1 MASSSNNGPN
11 EWFSEWMKVQQN
23 YWESWAQMAQKA
35 ATYGPGTG
43 QSAGIPDWTQGLD
56 QWWKAVGPIMSTGQ
70 SDPASDMMQRVM
82 DMSRNFM
89 RFAEQGYASS
99 QQDDTQQFVS
109 HWLEGMEDLFS
120 GWIGQL
126 SGDNRANIP
135 DWLGLRKNMLDSW
148 DHFANQ
154 LTSGFDF
161 SALDMPGVLKSK
173 EEFDRLLNT
182 PALGQW
188 REHQHHLQLI
198 ARLAIEYQE
207 ADLAYKLAFAKVGL
221 HGLEELRKRLQ
232 KMSEAGESL
241 ENFRALYDLWVEV
254 NEQVYGEFAL
264 TDEYQVIYGDLTNT
278 LMALRKEI
286 NVLNEK
292 IHKAMNIPTRSEVNT
307 INMRL
312 QEQRRETRRLR
323 AELDALR
330 KQLQPAKK
338 GKSGSNKNKSKS
350 VKANKAKKVP
360 SKNDYDNLGEIKGIG
375 PKMAEKLYA
384 LGIRTFAQIAEMK
397 AEELKELDERLN
409 ANGKVIREN
418 WSKQAEALLGIDK

>member
-1 MASSSNNGPN
+1 
-11 EWFSEWMKVQQN
+11 
-23 YWESWAQMAQKA
+23 
-35 ATYGPGTG
+35 
-43 QSAGIPDWTQGLD
+43 
-56 QWWKAVGPIMSTGQ
+56 
-70 SDPASDMMQRVM
+70 
-82 DMSRNFM
+82 
-89 RFAEQGYASS
+89 
-99 QQDDTQQFVS
+99 
-109 HWLEGMEDLFS
+109 
-120 GWIGQL
+120 
-126 SGDNRANIP
+126 
-135 DWLGLRKNMLDSW
+135 
-148 DHFANQ
+148 
-154 LTSGFDF
+154 
-161 SALDMPGVLKSK
+161 
-173 EEFDRLLNT
+173 LNT

-241 ENFRALYDLWVEV
+241 ENFRSLYDLWVEV

-330 KQLQPAKK
+330 KQLKPAKK
-338 GKSGSNKNKSKS
+338 VKSGSNKKKAKS
-350 VKANKAKKVP
+350 VKADKAAPKG
-360 SKNDYDNLGEIKGIG
+360 DYDNLSEIKGIG

-384 LGIRTFAQIAEMK
+384 LGIRTFAQIAEMQ
-397 AEELKELDERLN
+397 AGELKELDERLN
-409 ANGKVIREN
+409 ANGKVMREN
-418 WSKQAEALLGIDK
+418 WSQQAEALLGIDK

>member
-161 SALDMPGVLKSK
+161 SALDM
-173 EEFDRLLNT
+173 
-182 PALGQW
+182 
-188 REHQHHLQLI
+188 
-198 ARLAIEYQE
+198 LAIEYQE